1 MKRINKKFR
10 KQLIWAGVVFV
21 LSISLMSAIYIL
33 GNKPYV
39 YINPG
44 ITMSAPSPVGVPYH
58 PGGFSYGSKGSMRHA
73 ASTSYSMS
81 AQPSMSENSSFGGLY
96 LTSNAQVHSVGG
108 GGNGGY
114 VPMNVTHNSSSSSRG
129 IVVSGGGAVTMPI
142 TNFVA
147 MATAR
152 QVAPPEAMEAPQMAK
167 LAPRHA
173 PGPPQPPGGGGGGLP
188 EDHQLVEHPIGEPWI
203 LAIMA
208 ALYALARFMFFKRR
222 KAA

>member
-58 PGGFSYGSKGSMRHA
+58 PGGFSYGSTGLGRHA
-73 ASTSYSMS
+73 VSTSYSMS
-81 AQPSMSENSSFGGLY
+81 AQPSMSENSSFGGIY
-96 LTSNAQVHSVGG
+96 LTSNARVHSVGG
-108 GGNGGY
+108 GGG
-114 VPMNVTHNSSSSSRG
+114 MAMTASHNSSSRRN
-129 IVVSGGGAVTMPI
+129 VVSGGGAAAMPI
-142 TNFVA
+142 SSFIALAST
-147 MATAR
+147 R
-152 QVAPPEAMEAPQMAK
+152 QVAPPAAEEAPQMAK

-188 EDHQLVEHPIGEPWI
+188 EDYQLVEHPIGEPWI

>member
-1 MKRINKKFR
+1 MKKINKKFR

-58 PGGFSYGSKGSMRHA
+58 PGGFSYGSTGLGRHA
-73 ASTSYSMS
+73 VSTPYSMS
-81 AQPSMSENSSFGGLY
+81 AQPSMSENSSFGGIY

-108 GGNGGY
+108 GGG
-114 VPMNVTHNSSSSSRG
+114 MAMTASHNSSSRRN
-129 IVVSGGGAVTMPI
+129 VVSGGGAAAMPI
-142 TNFVA
+142 SSFIALAST
-147 MATAR
+147 R
-152 QVAPPEAMEAPQMAK
+152 QVAPPAAEEAPQMAK

-188 EDHQLVEHPIGEPWI
+188 EDYQLVEHPIGEPWI

>member
-58 PGGFSYGSKGSMRHA
+58 PGGFSYGSTGLGRHA
-73 ASTSYSMS
+73 VSTPYSMS
-81 AQPSMSENSSFGGLY
+81 AQPSMSENSSFGGIY
-96 LTSNAQVHSVGG
+96 LTSNTQVHSVGG
-108 GGNGGY
+108 GGGG
-114 VPMNVTHNSSSSSRG
+114 MAMTASHNSSSRRN
-129 IVVSGGGAVTMPI
+129 VVSGGGAAAMPI
-142 TNFVA
+142 SSFIALAST
-147 MATAR
+147 R
-152 QVAPPEAMEAPQMAK
+152 QVAPPAAEEAPQMAK
-167 LAPRHA
+167 LSPRHA

-188 EDHQLVEHPIGEPWI
+188 EDYQLVEHPIGEPWI